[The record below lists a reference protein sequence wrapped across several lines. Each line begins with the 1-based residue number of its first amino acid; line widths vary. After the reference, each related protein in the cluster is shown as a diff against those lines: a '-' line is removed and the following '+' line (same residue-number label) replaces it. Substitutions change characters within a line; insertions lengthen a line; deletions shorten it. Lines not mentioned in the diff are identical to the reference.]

1 MEMKKKSGSSIEYL
15 PNQPR
20 PKIVSD
26 ELNRILSSLRVA
38 CPENAEISFDF
49 DGKLHVHIDIRNLE
63 DVTLTEAILPTLC
76 MGIFHDIGRGN
87 APHRSFFHRVS
98 AQVEI

>member
-1 MEMKKKSGSSIEYL
+1 MNGKLGSSIEHL
-15 PNQPR
+15 PNMTR
-20 PKIVSD
+20 PKVVSD
-26 ELNRILSSLRVA
+26 ELNKILSSLRHA

-49 DGKLHVHIDIRNLE
+49 DGKLHVHIDMRNLE
-63 DVTLTEAILPTLC
+63 DVILAEAILPTLF
-76 MGIFHDIGRGN
+76 MGIFHDIRRGN